1 MQSNGLK
8 CTRVSTEGEKKSEGK
23 DDVIG
28 RKKETKGA
36 EQRNEDGQR
45 KEEKKKIEDGR
56 SVIGREESG
65 RKLRYN
71 KKG

>member
-28 RKKETKGA
+28 RKKETTTPFNLLVQWDEKA
-36 EQRNEDGQR
+36 KQCALR
-45 KEEKKKIEDGR
+45 KERNREMKTDNGKKR
-56 SVIGREESG
+56 R
-65 RKLRYN
+65 RR
-71 KKG
+71 